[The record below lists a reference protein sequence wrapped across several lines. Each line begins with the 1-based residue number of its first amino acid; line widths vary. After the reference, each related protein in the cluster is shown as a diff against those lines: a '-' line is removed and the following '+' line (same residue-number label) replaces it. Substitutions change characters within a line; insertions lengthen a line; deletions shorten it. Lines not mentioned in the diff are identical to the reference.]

1 MSDEHSDPRLPHV
14 EAGNPEAV
22 GARIQELREVELTPR
37 RAEVRRLGNNMR
49 RIIERL
55 VATQAPEDDLRA
67 AADALAYVAA
77 LLEQYPQGRLYEGFA
92 ESAISPDPHAFF
104 DYSPVM
110 GEANPLAAPL
120 RLEVRDGMVHGTAH
134 FGSAYEGP
142 PGAVHGGY
150 VACAF
155 DEVLGLTQSIGGSPG
170 MTGTLTIKYRRPTP
184 LHTDLRFEGHIDRV
198 EGRKRF
204 TRGYLYAG
212 DELTAEA
219 EGIFISVDMTRIAE
233 LMQARKT
240 AEENA

>member
-1 MSDEHSDPRLPHV
+1 MGGDPRLPH
-14 EAGNPEAV
+14 EEGDPLAI
-22 GARIQELREVELTPR
+22 GARMEELRNTGITPR
-37 RAEVRRLGNNMR
+37 RAEVRRLGANMR
-49 RIIERL
+49 RVIERL
-55 VATQAPEDDLRA
+55 VATKAPEEDLRA
-67 AADALAYVAA
+67 AADALEYVASI
-77 LLEQYPQGRLYEGFA
+77 LEQYPQGRLYEGFA

-120 RLEVRDGMVHGTAH
+120 RLEVRDGMVHGTVH

-155 DEVLGLTQSIGGSPG
+155 DEVLGLTQSIGGTPG
-170 MTGTLTIKYRRPTP
+170 MTGTLTINYRRPTP

-204 TRGYLYAG
+204 TTGYLYAG

-219 EGIFISVDMTRIAE
+219 EGVFISVDMSKIAA
-233 LMQARKT
+233 LMEQRKV
-240 AEENA
+240 AEG

>member
-1 MSDEHSDPRLPHV
+1 MTDPGLPHEESDPL
-14 EAGNPEAV
+14 AI
-22 GARIQELREVELTPR
+22 GARMEQLRNSDITPR
-37 RAEVRRLGNNMR
+37 RAEVRRLGANMR

-55 VATQAPEDDLRA
+55 VATKAPEEDLRA
-67 AADALAYVAA
+67 AADTLAYVASI
-77 LLEQYPQGRLYEGFA
+77 LEQYPQGRLYEGYA

-120 RLEVRDGMVHGTAH
+120 RLEVRDGMVHGTVH

-142 PGAVHGGY
+142 PGSVHGGY

-155 DEVLGLTQSIGGSPG
+155 DEVLGLTQSIGGTPG

-219 EGIFISVDMTRIAE
+219 EGVFIAVDMSKIAA
-233 LMQARKT
+233 LMEQRKLA
-240 AEENA
+240 AE

>member
-1 MSDEHSDPRLPHV
+1 MSDPGLPH
-14 EAGNPEAV
+14 EETDPLAI
-22 GARIQELREVELTPR
+22 GARMEQLRHGDITPR
-37 RAEVRRLGNNMR
+37 RAEVRRLGANMR

-55 VATQAPEDDLRA
+55 VATKAPEEDLRA
-67 AADALAYVAA
+67 AADTLAYVASI
-77 LLEQYPQGRLYEGFA
+77 LEQYPQGRLYEGYA

-120 RLEVRDGMVHGTAH
+120 RLEVRDGMVHGTVH

-142 PGAVHGGY
+142 PGSVHGGY

-155 DEVLGLTQSIGGSPG
+155 DEVLGLTQSIGGTPG

-212 DELTAEA
+212 DELCAEA
-219 EGIFISVDMTRIAE
+219 EGVFIAVDMSKIAA
-233 LMQARKT
+233 LMDKRKL
-240 AEENA
+240 AAD